1 MKKIGVLFL
10 LLVGF
15 LNLILSHNAFAL
27 GRKPKHADED
37 TIIQAPKQPVSQRTA
52 RDMQVATGEIPTE
65 ENHKG

>member
-1 MKKIGVLFL
+1 MKKISVLLL

-27 GRKPKHADED
+27 GRKPKNADEN
-37 TIIQAPKQPVSQRTA
+37 TMLQAPKQPLSQRTA
-52 RDMQVATGEIPTE
+52 RDMQVATGQIPTE